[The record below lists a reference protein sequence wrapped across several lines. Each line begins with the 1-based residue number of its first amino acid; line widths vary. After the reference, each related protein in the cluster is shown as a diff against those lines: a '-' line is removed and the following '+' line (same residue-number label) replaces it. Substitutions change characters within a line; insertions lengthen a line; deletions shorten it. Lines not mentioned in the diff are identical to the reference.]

1 MAIKTIEYKVTLCGI
16 TPATEQFAGT
26 QGDHKVMEIKFL
38 LTDELYSAA
47 ITAASNG
54 KLMYRFDIYDGQ
66 GGIWSS
72 EAAELNTSSV
82 GIELEERHTRH
93 GGKVTAYLVI
103 TSLSADNETDIELYT
118 FPARLRFN
126 DRLSGI
132 AQEGESYESI
142 TGLAEVAKTKA
153 DEALQSANSAAKSVN
168 NISEIIDSAVSDAVD
183 KASEQAEIAAEHRE
197 KAETA
202 ASNADNALKDINGA
216 IASSTDQTYNANSK
230 NAQSGKA
237 VAEAVEQLM
246 PKVLPACSEWYDQI
260 LVIKDIQHDENGEL
274 SYKYSTFPIDQQ
286 HEGTS
291 GGLEEPY
298 CIPIRNYNACL
309 TTNYP
314 SDEYD
319 CTNKA
324 YVDGLVGDIETLLGG
339 I

>member
-168 NISEIIDSAVSDAVD
+168 NISEIIDSAVSDA
-183 KASEQAEIAAEHRE
+183 
-197 KAETA
+197 
-202 ASNADNALKDINGA
+202 LKDINGA

>member
-93 GGKVTAYLVI
+93 GGKVTVYLVI

-168 NISEIIDSAVSDAVD
+168 NISEIIDSAVSD
-183 KASEQAEIAAEHRE
+183 
-197 KAETA
+197 
-202 ASNADNALKDINGA
+202 ALKDINGA

-314 SDEYD
+314 SDKYD

>member
-1 MAIKTIEYKVTLCGI
+1 MAYI
-16 TPATEQFAGT
+16 
-26 QGDHKVMEIKFL
+26 
-38 LTDELYSAA
+38 
-47 ITAASNG
+47 NG
-54 KLMYRFDIYDGQ
+54 KKI
-66 GGIWSS
+66 
-72 EAAELNTSSV
+72 LNV
-82 GIELEERHTRH
+82 EM
-93 GGKVTAYLVI
+93 
-103 TSLSADNETDIELYT
+103 
-118 FPARLRFN
+118 
-126 DRLSGI
+126 
-132 AQEGESYESI
+132 
-142 TGLAEVAKTKA
+142 TGL
-153 DEALQSANSAAKSVN
+153 VN
-168 NISEIIDSAVSDAVD
+168 IDTEMSDTSENPVQNKVVKEYVD
-183 KASEQAEIAAEHRE
+183 KAIANAGGSITVDQFYDRTSE
-197 KAETA
+197 
-202 ASNADNALKDINGA
+202 
-216 IASSTDQTYNANSK
+216 

-286 HEGTS
+286 HEYTS

>member
-72 EAAELNTSSV
+72 KAAELNTSSV

-168 NISEIIDSAVSDAVD
+168 NISEIIDSAVSDA
-183 KASEQAEIAAEHRE
+183 
-197 KAETA
+197 
-202 ASNADNALKDINGA
+202 LKDINGA

-274 SYKYSTFPIDQQ
+274 SYKYSTFTIDQQ

-291 GGLEEPY
+291 GGLEEPE

>member
-38 LTDELYSAA
+38 LNDELYSAA

-168 NISEIIDSAVSDAVD
+168 NISEIIDSAVSDA
-183 KASEQAEIAAEHRE
+183 
-197 KAETA
+197 
-202 ASNADNALKDINGA
+202 LKDINGA

-314 SDEYD
+314 SDKYD

>member
-72 EAAELNTSSV
+72 KAAELNTSSV

-168 NISEIIDSAVSDAVD
+168 NISEIIDSAVSD
-183 KASEQAEIAAEHRE
+183 
-197 KAETA
+197 
-202 ASNADNALKDINGA
+202 ALKDINGA

>member
-1 MAIKTIEYKVTLCGI
+1 MNDINYRVSLDMFDVQSQTTIKAKKGDSACKINITLTKHGKIYKIGEGCYATFNAKKSDGNFIYDNCTIEGDTIVYDFKSSIDENGTCQVTACEGSTECEVTLYKDSEQLTSPRFTLAVDGTVYNGEEI
-16 TPATEQFAGT
+16 ASTPESNVLRELINEANET
-26 QGDHKVMEIKFL
+26 VNEIETKLENGEFNGKDAV
-38 LTDELYSAA
+38 TDQSYSA
-47 ITAASNG
+47 T
-54 KLMYRFDIYDGQ
+54 
-66 GGIWSS
+66 S
-72 EAAELNTSSV
+72 E
-82 GIELEERHTRH
+82 
-93 GGKVTAYLVI
+93 
-103 TSLSADNETDIELYT
+103 
-118 FPARLRFN
+118 
-126 DRLSGI
+126 
-132 AQEGESYESI
+132 
-142 TGLAEVAKTKA
+142 
-153 DEALQSANSAAKSVN
+153 
-168 NISEIIDSAVSDAVD
+168 
-183 KASEQAEIAAEHRE
+183 
-197 KAETA
+197 
-202 ASNADNALKDINGA
+202 
-216 IASSTDQTYNANSK
+216 

-314 SDEYD
+314 SDKYD

>member
-103 TSLSADNETDIELYT
+103 TSLSADNETDIERYT

-168 NISEIIDSAVSDAVD
+168 NISEIIDSAVSD
-183 KASEQAEIAAEHRE
+183 
-197 KAETA
+197 
-202 ASNADNALKDINGA
+202 ALKDINGA

-314 SDEYD
+314 SDKYD

-324 YVDGLVGDIETLLGG
+324 YVDGLLGDIETLLGG

>member
-168 NISEIIDSAVSDAVD
+168 NISEIIDSAVSDA
-183 KASEQAEIAAEHRE
+183 
-197 KAETA
+197 
-202 ASNADNALKDINGA
+202 LKDINGA

-314 SDEYD
+314 SDKYD

>member
-168 NISEIIDSAVSDAVD
+168 NISEIIDSAVSDA
-183 KASEQAEIAAEHRE
+183 
-197 KAETA
+197 
-202 ASNADNALKDINGA
+202 LKDINGA

-274 SYKYSTFPIDQQ
+274 SYKYSTFPIDRQ

>member
-103 TSLSADNETDIELYT
+103 TSLSSDNETDIELYT

-168 NISEIIDSAVSDAVD
+168 NISEIIDSAVSDA
-183 KASEQAEIAAEHRE
+183 
-197 KAETA
+197 
-202 ASNADNALKDINGA
+202 LKDINGA
-216 IASSTDQTYNANSK
+216 IASSTDQTYNAESE

>member
-1 MAIKTIEYKVTLCGI
+1 MAGRSAFRKVVIMSIKTIEYSVNVAGI
-16 TPATEQFAGT
+16 TPATEQFGGT
-26 QGDHKVMEIKFL
+26 QGDHRVAALEFL
-38 LTDELYSAA
+38 LTDELYAA
-47 ITAASNG
+47 VIAAASNG

-168 NISEIIDSAVSDAVD
+168 NISEIIDSAVSDA
-183 KASEQAEIAAEHRE
+183 
-197 KAETA
+197 
-202 ASNADNALKDINGA
+202 LKDINGA

-314 SDEYD
+314 SDKYD

>member
-168 NISEIIDSAVSDAVD
+168 NISEIIDSAVSDA
-183 KASEQAEIAAEHRE
+183 
-197 KAETA
+197 
-202 ASNADNALKDINGA
+202 LKDINGA

-286 HEGTS
+286 HEYTS

>member
-103 TSLSADNETDIELYT
+103 TSLSSDNETDIELYT

-168 NISEIIDSAVSDAVD
+168 NISEIIDSAVSD
-183 KASEQAEIAAEHRE
+183 
-197 KAETA
+197 
-202 ASNADNALKDINGA
+202 ALKDINGA

>member
-142 TGLAEVAKTKA
+142 TGLAEVAKAKA

-168 NISEIIDSAVSDAVD
+168 NISEIIDSAVSD
-183 KASEQAEIAAEHRE
+183 
-197 KAETA
+197 
-202 ASNADNALKDINGA
+202 ALKDINGA

-246 PKVLPACSEWYDQI
+246 PKVLPACSERYDQI
-260 LVIKDIQHDENGEL
+260 LVIKDIQYDENGEL
-274 SYKYSTFPIDQQ
+274 SYKYSTYPIDRQ

-291 GGLEEPY
+291 GGLEEPD